1 MISGHRRKHASTRL
15 GLSTIRC
22 EVVDI
27 GRDEAIQQMVESN
40 LHREHILPSE
50 KAFAYKMRLE
60 AISRQRK
67 DLDNDTLVGIESA
80 ELVGK
85 ESGDGKTQV
94 RRYIRLTYLIPE
106 LLEW

>member
-50 KAFAYKMRLE
+50 KPSL
-60 AISRQRK
+60 
-67 DLDNDTLVGIESA
+67 
-80 ELVGK
+80 
-85 ESGDGKTQV
+85 
-94 RRYIRLTYLIPE
+94 IR
-106 LLEW
+106 